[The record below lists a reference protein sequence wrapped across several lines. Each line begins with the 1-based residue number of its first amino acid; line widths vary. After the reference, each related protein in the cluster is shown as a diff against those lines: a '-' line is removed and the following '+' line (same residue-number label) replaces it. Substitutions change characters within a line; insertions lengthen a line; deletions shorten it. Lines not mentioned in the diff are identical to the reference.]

1 MDISSKG
8 LFNKTVLTNINKH
21 KNFHFK
27 FRHWQSAIAYSL
39 FIIFLLCPFWTY
51 AANGQKPNI
60 LTQQERD
67 WLESHPVIK
76 LAPDPDFPPIEF
88 LDENGNYQGI
98 AADYTRLVEEILG
111 ITIQIE
117 KLDSW
122 NDVLDAAQARSV
134 DMFGAASESPQR
146 REYMNFTT
154 PHIELPGVI
163 IVRKDVD
170 VALDLEKLKGL
181 RIAVISG
188 YIWQDQLNNDHPD
201 LELDLVADM
210 KTGLQKVSFGMVDAM
225 VANLATA
232 TYTMEKEG
240 ITNLKVAGESGY
252 YGRYAFAIRS
262 DWPELTLILQK
273 ALDTISPDQD
283 KAILKRWVGFE
294 PTTTWAPDLRF
305 LITASILIVLVIIGA
320 ILSWNIALKR
330 QVRQR
335 TQELKQELSERK
347 RAEFALSTSEDALRR
362 VFDSVYDAIFIL
374 NLDGSIIQVNR
385 RMLEMFTVTADE
397 VVEMAIAEDFSE
409 HGIQQQNLTE
419 IWRQV
424 SDGKSMF
431 FEWRAC
437 RPHQNQCFDAEV
449 HAQRISLH
457 NGDVIL
463 ATVRDISERKKID
476 ALKNEF
482 VSTVSHELRT
492 PLTAIN
498 GSLGLILGGMAG
510 ELPEQAQELLKI
522 SQRNS
527 DRLLQL
533 INDILDIEKLEAGK
547 MPFNMQE
554 VDLIALLKSSIE
566 VNQAYAK
573 QLNVG
578 IEFKTELTSARV
590 SVDPDRFSQIMA
602 NLLSNASKFSP
613 TGDVICIRLEMDNK
627 NYRVSVIDH
636 GPGIPEDFK
645 AILFEKFT
653 QVDASDTRRQ
663 GGTGLGLSISRTII
677 DQMNGTIG
685 FESKEGQ
692 GSNFYFHLPAL

>member
-1 MDISSKG
+1 VVTD
-8 LFNKTVLTNINKH
+8 INK
-21 KNFHFK
+21 NIHFR
-27 FRHWQSAIAYSL
+27 FSPWQSAIT
-39 FIIFLLCPFWTY
+39 FLLLIILLLSTGWAY
-51 AANGQKPNI
+51 AVDGQKQDI
-60 LTQQERD
+60 LTPHERG
-67 WLESHPVIK
+67 WLESHPVIT
-76 LAPDPDFPPIEF
+76 LAPDPDFAPIEY
-88 LDENGNYQGI
+88 LDEGGNYQGI
-98 AADYTRLVEEILG
+98 AADYTQLVGEILG

-117 KLDSW
+117 KMDTW
-122 NDVLDAAQARSV
+122 NDVLDAAQARNV

-170 VALDLEKLKGL
+170 ASLDLEKLKGL
-181 RIAVISG
+181 RVAVISG
-188 YIWQDQLNNDHPD
+188 YIWQDHLSNDHPD
-201 LELDLVADM
+201 LELDLVVDM

-240 ITNLKVAGESGY
+240 ITNLRVAGESGY
-252 YGRYAFAIRS
+252 FGRYAFAIRS
-262 DWPELTLILQK
+262 DWPELAVILQK
-273 ALDTISPDQD
+273 ALDKITPDQD
-283 KAILKRWVGFE
+283 KAIIKRWVGFE
-294 PTTTWAPDLRF
+294 PTTTWVPDRRF
-305 LITASILIVLVIIGA
+305 LITAGILVILFIIGT

-347 RAEFALSTSEDALRR
+347 RAEQALSASERALRR
-362 VFDSVYDAIFIL
+362 VFDSAYDAIFVHS
-374 NLDGSIIQVNR
+374 LDGTILDVNR
-385 RMLEMFTVTADE
+385 RMLEMFGVTAGE
-397 VVEMAIAEDFSE
+397 AVNMTIADDFSE
-409 HGIQQQNLTE
+409 PSDQLDSLPD
-419 IWRQV
+419 IWSQV
-424 SDGKSMF
+424 SDGKTLL
-431 FEWRAC
+431 FEWRAR
-437 RPHQNQCFDAEV
+437 RPHENQYFDVEV
-449 HAQRISLH
+449 HAQRINLH
-457 NGDVIL
+457 NDDVIL
-463 ATVRDISERKKID
+463 ATVRDISERKKVD

-498 GSLGLILGGMAG
+498 GSLGLILGGMVG
-510 ELPEQAQELLKI
+510 ELPDQAQELLKI

-554 VDLIALLKSSIE
+554 HDLIILLKNSIE
-566 VNQAYAK
+566 VNQAYAD
-573 QLNVG
+573 QMSVE
-578 IEFKTELTSARV
+578 IEFNTELTAARV
-590 SVDPDRFSQIMA
+590 SVDPDRLSQVMA

-613 TGDVICIRLEMDNK
+613 IGDVINVKLEKDN
-627 NYRVSVIDH
+627 NDYRVTVTDH

-653 QVDASDTRRQ
+653 QVDASDTRSQ

-677 DQMNGTIG
+677 EKMNGTINL
-685 FESKEGQ
+685 ESKEGH
-692 GSNFYFHLPAL
+692 GSSFYFQLPML

>member
-1 MDISSKG
+1 MVTD
-8 LFNKTVLTNINKH
+8 INK
-21 KNFHFK
+21 NIHFR
-27 FRHWQSAIAYSL
+27 FSPWQSAIT
-39 FIIFLLCPFWTY
+39 FLLLIILLLSTGWAY
-51 AANGQKPNI
+51 AVDGQKQDI
-60 LTQQERD
+60 LTPHERG
-67 WLESHPVIK
+67 WLESHPVIT
-76 LAPDPDFPPIEF
+76 LAPDPDFAPIEY
-88 LDENGNYQGI
+88 LDEGGNYQGI
-98 AADYTRLVEEILG
+98 AADYTQLVGEILG

-117 KLDSW
+117 KMDTW
-122 NDVLDAAQARSV
+122 NDVLDAAQARNV

-170 VALDLEKLKGL
+170 ASLDLEKLKGL
-181 RIAVISG
+181 RVAVISG
-188 YIWQDQLNNDHPD
+188 YIWQDHLSNDHPD
-201 LELDLVADM
+201 LELDLVVDM

-240 ITNLKVAGESGY
+240 ITNLRVAGESGY
-252 YGRYAFAIRS
+252 FGRYAFAIRS
-262 DWPELTLILQK
+262 DWPELAVILQK
-273 ALDTISPDQD
+273 ALDKITPDQD
-283 KAILKRWVGFE
+283 KAIIKRWVGFE
-294 PTTTWAPDLRF
+294 PTTTWVPDRRF
-305 LITASILIVLVIIGA
+305 LITAGILVILFIIGT

-347 RAEFALSTSEDALRR
+347 RAEQALSASERALRR
-362 VFDSVYDAIFIL
+362 VFDSAYDAIFVHS
-374 NLDGSIIQVNR
+374 LDGTILDVNR
-385 RMLEMFTVTADE
+385 RMLEMFGVTAGE
-397 VVEMAIAEDFSE
+397 AVNMTIADDFSE
-409 HGIQQQNLTE
+409 PSDQLDSLPD
-419 IWRQV
+419 IWSQV
-424 SDGKSMF
+424 SDGKTLL
-431 FEWRAC
+431 FEWRAR
-437 RPHQNQCFDAEV
+437 RPHENQYFDVEV
-449 HAQRISLH
+449 HAQRINLH
-457 NGDVIL
+457 NDDVIL
-463 ATVRDISERKKID
+463 ATVRDISERKKVD

-498 GSLGLILGGMAG
+498 GSLGLILGGMVG
-510 ELPEQAQELLKI
+510 ELPDQAQELLKI

-554 VDLIALLKSSIE
+554 HDLIILLKNSIE
-566 VNQAYAK
+566 VNQAYAD
-573 QLNVG
+573 QMSVE
-578 IEFKTELTSARV
+578 IEFNTELTAARV
-590 SVDPDRFSQIMA
+590 SVDPDRLSQVMA

-613 TGDVICIRLEMDNK
+613 IGDVINVKLEKDN
-627 NYRVSVIDH
+627 NDYRVTVTDH

-653 QVDASDTRRQ
+653 QVDASDTRSQ

-677 DQMNGTIG
+677 EKMNGTINL
-685 FESKEGQ
+685 ESKEGH
-692 GSNFYFHLPAL
+692 GSSFYFQLPML